1 MLELISPELAAL
13 INRLFD
19 FFIHIV
25 IEGGYLTV
33 FLTMT
38 LESACI
44 PIPSEVVMPFSGYM
58 VYLGKLNL
66 LLVGLIA
73 SLANVTGSLIAYHI
87 GLYAGRPLILRYGK
101 YVLLHEHHLSLS
113 ETFFKKY
120 GQWSILAGRCLPLI
134 RTFISLPAGFGKMPI
149 IRFIIFTFAGSLPW
163 NYALTWAGYALGEN
177 WEKILG
183 ITEYI
188 DIIIVILFLALIG
201 WLIYR
206 ALHKNKASS
215 SS

>member
-13 INRLFD
+13 VKKLLD
-19 FFIHIV
+19 FFIQII

-33 FLTMT
+33 FITMT
-38 LESACI
+38 IESACI
-44 PIPSEVVMPFSGYM
+44 PIPSEVIMPFSGYM
-58 VYLGKLNL
+58 VYLGKLNFF
-66 LLVGLIA
+66 LVGLIA
-73 SLANVTGSLIAYHI
+73 SLANLIGSLIAYHI
-87 GLYAGRPLILRYGK
+87 GLYAGRNLVLKYGK
-101 YVLLHEHHLSLS
+101 YVLLREHHLSLS

-120 GQWSILAGRCLPLI
+120 GHWSILIGRCLPLI
-134 RTFISLPAGFGKMPI
+134 RTFISLPAGFGKMPLI
-149 IRFIIFTFAGSLPW
+149 KFIIFTFIGSLPW

-177 WEKILG
+177 WETILG

-206 ALHKNKASS
+206 AIRKNRTPA
-215 SS
+215 